1 MQTNVQNLIT
11 LPKWLTQGR
20 IKTRR
25 PFFHKNRTTVSR
37 MASKCSFSCG
47 ETEGFK
53 ATRRFV
59 RSLCKWFRINSTCL
73 NQSEEASSLF
83 NKSRAKSNEI
93 RDLHF
98 PAVGAGCMFELWA
111 QIGDWHYLRLLWL
124 ARCAYSGFGSKF
136 RSNPCFFTLICS
148 LLHLKSLVIAFV
160 ESLYKFWSIL
170 FYHNY
175 IFVFAFRRK
184 LD

>member
-25 PFFHKNRTTVSR
+25 LFFFTK
-37 MASKCSFSCG
+37 
-47 ETEGFK
+47 TEQRFPAWLQNVLFLAVKLKDLKLHGDLFD
-53 ATRRFV
+53 RFV
-59 RSLCKWFRINSTCL
+59 NGSELTVRAST
-73 NQSEEASSLF
+73 NQRKQAHCSTNHAQ
-83 NKSRAKSNEI
+83 NQMI